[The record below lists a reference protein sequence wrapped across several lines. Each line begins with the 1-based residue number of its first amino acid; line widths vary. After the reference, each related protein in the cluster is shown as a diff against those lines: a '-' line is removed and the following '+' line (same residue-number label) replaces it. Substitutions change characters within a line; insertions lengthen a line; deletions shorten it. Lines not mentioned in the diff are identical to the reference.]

1 MKNRAFLLLLIIPLL
16 FLSCNGR
23 QSQEKKQSA
32 VNISGAFA
40 LYPLTV
46 RWAEAFMEEN
56 PEIRINI
63 SAGGAGKGMA
73 DALSEMVD
81 LGMFSREVMPEEIAK
96 GAWNIAVARDAVLPT
111 LNKSNPYLSR
121 IQQQGVTQAQ
131 FKALFIDNSLRCWDE
146 FFGEKCKTPVNLY
159 TRSDACGAAA
169 MWAAYLHSDQ
179 EELAGTGVFGDPGLA
194 DAVKND
200 IYGIGFN
207 NVVYI
212 YDLQTRQKYP
222 GLEVIPLDLNADGMI
237 SSEENFYS
245 TVDDMAEAIKA
256 GIYPSP
262 PARDLY
268 FVAHGKPKKSATLK
282 FLKWILTE
290 GQKYVCDAGYVS
302 LSEEKLSG
310 EMKKIR

>member
-1 MKNRAFLLLLIIPLL
+1 
-16 FLSCNGR
+16 
-23 QSQEKKQSA
+23 
-32 VNISGAFA
+32 
-40 LYPLTV
+40 
-46 RWAEAFMEEN
+46 
-56 PEIRINI
+56 NI

-81 LGMFSREVMPEEIAK
+81 LGMFSREVMPEEKAK
-96 GAWNIAVARDAVLPT
+96 GAWYIAVARDAVLPT

-121 IQQQGVTQAQ
+121 IQQRGVTQAQ

-222 GLEVIPLDLNADGMI
+222 GLEVIPLDLNDDGII
-237 SSEENFYS
+237 SAEENFYS
-245 TVDDMAEAIKA
+245 TVDDMAGAIES

-268 FVAHGKPKKSATLK
+268 FVAHGKPTKAATLK
-282 FLKWILTE
+282 FIKWILTA

-302 LSEEKLSG
+302 LSEEKLSD
-310 EMKKIR
+310 EMQKIR